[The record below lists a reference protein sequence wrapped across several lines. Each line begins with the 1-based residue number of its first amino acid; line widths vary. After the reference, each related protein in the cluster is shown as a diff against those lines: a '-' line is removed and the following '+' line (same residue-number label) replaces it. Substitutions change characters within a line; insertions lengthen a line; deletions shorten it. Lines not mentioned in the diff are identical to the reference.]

1 MVKLEEG
8 STSGRAFA
16 ETTRGVCS
24 GCCDV
29 AELSTTLPPYA
40 LIPQGHIPIR
50 LAAENC

>member
-8 STSGRAFA
+8 STSGRVFA

-24 GCCDV
+24 GCCGV
-29 AELSTTLPPYA
+29 AELSATLPPRA
-40 LIPQGHIPIR
+40 LLPQGHIPVW